1 MIIFYTSII
10 HYAQLCFNEVIFIF
24 CGVFLDVC
32 VIRRYLPYFTI
43 NYRPT
48 RLFCR
53 IPFPCPPP
61 KGFFKQ
67 KIPGKGIIHPLPGH
81 SHTQQHLS
89 YSTSVIHHPA
99 IPLRRPYPISQP
111 PPPGIPWTPAC
122 PCTPRP
128 GAYSILCA
136 SAAAAPFPPVH
147 PRSSGLGLADCGGTY
162 RGKQRPASRP

>member
-1 MIIFYTSII
+1 MW
-10 HYAQLCFNEVIFIF
+10 
-24 CGVFLDVC
+24 GVFRCLC
-32 VIRRYLPYFTI
+32 NTKIFTLFYHKLPSDSSVL
-43 NYRPT
+43 PDS
-48 RLFCR
+48 LSQ
-53 IPFPCPPP
+53 PPP
-61 KGFFKQ
+61 QGFFKQ
-67 KIPGKGIIHPLPGH
+67 KIPGKGIIHPLLGH
-81 SHTQQHLS
+81 SHTQQHLI